1 MEVQQVLCMNGGDGE
16 TRYASNS
23 LFQVSLSL
31 SVSLSLYQ
39 FISVPEEIEWILFLV
54 AEKGDIGGEAH
65 AGRKHHRAILHHLP

>member
-1 MEVQQVLCMNGGDGE
+1 MLV
-16 TRYASNS
+16 THYSK
-23 LFQVSLSL
+23 SLSL